1 MGTTPTYSWPYPESS
16 DYVADGATAIE
27 NLADAIDTTVAGLGE
42 WVSFTPSWN
51 NFTIG
56 NGSEIWYYSVVNEML
71 FISGRTTWGS
81 TTSLSGALQMEIPYG
96 TGIMNLSQPVG
107 SANYNQSGGSNYVGF
122 VTTAGGTTLGFRE
135 FNVSGSLIEQA
146 NIFAGSP
153 FTWGTDDQIR
163 ATMTLRL
170 T

>member
-1 MGTTPTYSWPYPESS
+1 MGFPFSS
-16 DYVADGATAIE
+16 GDVLTAADMNAI
-27 NLADAIDTTVAGLGE
+27 GS

-51 NFTIG
+51 NLTIG
-56 NGSEIWYYSVVNEML
+56 NGTDQWYYAVVNETL
-71 FISGRTTWGS
+71 FITGRTTFGS
-81 TTSLSGALQMEIPYG
+81 TSSISGAVQMEIPYG
-96 TGIMNLSQPVG
+96 TGIMNVSQPVG
-107 SANYNQSGGSNYVGF
+107 SANYLESGGDNYNGV
-122 VTTAGGTTLGFRE
+122 VTTQSGTTLGFRE
-135 FNVSGSLIEQA
+135 FNVTGSLITQA